1 VSHFILI
8 SISHAYVCFLAM
20 IIHLVFL
27 VHNGR
32 HKDLLNLF
40 NRMESS
46 IRLLHLRKKMATFN
60 NIATQVEILTKR

>member
-1 VSHFILI
+1 MV
-8 SISHAYVCFLAM
+8 
-20 IIHLVFL
+20 IHLVFL
-27 VHNGR
+27 IHNGR